1 MFVLNA
7 AVNPSATDLLKTK
20 ESVLDKLWEINVKSS
35 ILLMQVTILF
45 SYDYPSGNDNL
56 QNILNYYEKS

>member
-7 AVNPSATDLLKTK
+7 AVNPSAADLLKTK

-45 SYDYPSGNDNL
+45 SYD
-56 QNILNYYEKS
+56 

>member
-56 QNILNYYEKS
+56 LNILNYYEKS

>member
-45 SYDYPSGNDNL
+45 SYDYPPGNDNL

>member
-7 AVNPSATDLLKTK
+7 AVNPSASDLLKTK

-45 SYDYPSGNDNL
+45 SYD
-56 QNILNYYEKS
+56 

>member
-7 AVNPSATDLLKTK
+7 AVNPYAADLLKTK

-45 SYDYPSGNDNL
+45 SYDYPPGNDNL